1 MMFKKKDKMNVVEQE
16 QGNATGLTQKK
27 KKKKI
32 IRRVI
37 AGVIVIAIVTVF
49 VVSGITAK
57 NAGIPVTVTQA
68 LQGDIGATI
77 ETSGTVKSE
86 IKRTY
91 FSTAATNVHE
101 VNVVAGDIVK
111 ANDQLITYDVDEL
124 EADSKQIL
132 LQGESSAYDYQGKS
146 IDNTKN
152 YNQLATAVTD
162 IQNYQV
168 LMANY
173 KTYIENLEESIDDE
187 IVKKRANLYA
197 QQYSLNKTINSYSHQ
212 MNLNTP
218 GGETYNNLLKAQND
232 ANDELA
238 RISNELS
245 LLADYKTKDNREDV
259 LKQAKKDY
267 DDLQTAYN
275 EARTKQS
282 SAEAALQNGST
293 MKAAELASEATQA
306 SAENAKRILEE
317 AKEGVKADFDGIVTE
332 VTVVEGGPVTE
343 GAKLL
348 TVESNK
354 DVKVEISASKY
365 DLESLAL
372 DQKADV
378 VISGNTYEGKVSK
391 ISHVA
396 VPNASGTPMVTVE
409 NHIENPDDK
418 IYLGIE
424 GKVTVYTEEA
434 KSVLLVPI
442 EAVNAD
448 TEGDFCYIVEDD
460 IIVRKPVTIGITSDE
475 FVEIVEGLSEGDQV
489 IKTLPTGAEEG
500 SKVTII
506 PETEE

>member
-1 MMFKKKDKMNVVEQE
+1 MFKKKDKMNVVEQE

-68 LQGDIGATI
+68 LQGDIGASI

-187 IVKKRANLYA
+187 IVKKER
-197 QQYSLNKTINSYSHQ
+197 IFMRNS
-212 MNLNTP
+212 
-218 GGETYNNLLKAQND
+218 
-232 ANDELA
+232 
-238 RISNELS
+238 
-245 LLADYKTKDNREDV
+245 
-259 LKQAKKDY
+259 
-267 DDLQTAYN
+267 
-275 EARTKQS
+275 
-282 SAEAALQNGST
+282 
-293 MKAAELASEATQA
+293 
-306 SAENAKRILEE
+306 IL
-317 AKEGVKADFDGIVTE
+317 
-332 VTVVEGGPVTE
+332 
-343 GAKLL
+343 
-348 TVESNK
+348 
-354 DVKVEISASKY
+354 
-365 DLESLAL
+365 
-372 DQKADV
+372 
-378 VISGNTYEGKVSK
+378 
-391 ISHVA
+391 
-396 VPNASGTPMVTVE
+396 
-409 NHIENPDDK
+409 
-418 IYLGIE
+418 
-424 GKVTVYTEEA
+424 
-434 KSVLLVPI
+434 
-442 EAVNAD
+442 
-448 TEGDFCYIVEDD
+448 
-460 IIVRKPVTIGITSDE
+460 
-475 FVEIVEGLSEGDQV
+475 
-489 IKTLPTGAEEG
+489 
-500 SKVTII
+500 
-506 PETEE
+506 